1 MKHEKSCGAICY
13 TREEGAPRVL
23 VICHRYGGHWAFP
36 KGHVE
41 AGESEEETAMREV
54 REETGAQVRVRPGYR
69 EVTTYSP
76 AKGVTKDVVF
86 FVAEITGGTLRAQ
99 PEEVRAVCLL
109 PLEEAQRRLTQGR
122 YREARA
128 LLEEWGEAGAASTE
142 KALEGIRS
150 AMTEEELEIYDPLE
164 AYRQLVDWLE

>member
-86 FVAEITGGTLRAQ
+86 FVAEIDRRHAAGPAGGGAGS
-99 PEEVRAVCLL
+99 L
-109 PLEEAQRRLTQGR
+109 PAAAGGSTAPADLCRRQGIAGKGKKYDSGRKKRLTTVFD
-122 YREARA
+122 YDN
-128 LLEEWGEAGAASTE
+128 
-142 KALEGIRS
+142 
-150 AMTEEELEIYDPLE
+150 IYDALQK
-164 AYRQLVDWLE
+164 RSGMRC

>member
-54 REETGAQVRVRPGYR
+54 REETGSLWPR
-69 EVTTYSP
+69 SP
-76 AKGVTKDVVF
+76 AARCG
-86 FVAEITGGTLRAQ
+86 
-99 PEEVRAVCLL
+99 PS
-109 PLEEAQRRLTQGR
+109 RRRCGQFACCR
-122 YREARA
+122 WRKHS
-128 LLEEWGEAGAASTE
+128 AG
-142 KALEGIRS
+142 
-150 AMTEEELEIYDPLE
+150 
-164 AYRQLVDWLE
+164 

>member
-109 PLEEAQRRLTQGR
+109 PREEAQRRLT
-122 YREARA
+122 YAADKE
-128 LLEEWGEAGAASTE
+128 LLEKAKNMILDE
-142 KALEGIRS
+142 KNG
-150 AMTEEELEIYDPLE
+150 
-164 AYRQLVDWLE
+164 

>member
-76 AKGVTKDVVF
+76 AKGVTKDDVEKVF
-86 FVAEITGGTLRAQ
+86 SSDTVFGRADELCFITPPDKEKELDKK
-99 PEEVRAVCLL
+99 
-109 PLEEAQRRLTQGR
+109 LE
-122 YREARA
+122 A
-128 LLEEWGEAGAASTE
+128 LGGEAGHLG
-142 KALEGIRS
+142 KVL
-150 AMTEEELEIYDPLE
+150 
-164 AYRQLVDWLE
+164 

>member
-86 FVAEITGGTLRAQ
+86 FVAEITGGTYFHAADADGMKQVMDEINQLEKTTIEQ
-99 PEEVRAVCLL
+99 PKYIEF
-109 PLEEAQRRLTQGR
+109 
-122 YREARA
+122 REYGPTLA
-128 LLEEWGEAGAASTE
+128 LL
-142 KALEGIRS
+142 ALALLMLGFIAECTWNLR
-150 AMTEEELEIYDPLE
+150 LP
-164 AYRQLVDWLE
+164 